1 MRSRF
6 TALESFG
13 EEELERLKSSTAAV
27 IGLGATGSVIA
38 EHLARHGVN
47 LVLVDRD
54 YLEKSDLYSSSLYTR
69 EQVEQGLP
77 KAEAARRRLEGF
89 SDADIEAHV
98 DSLSGDKTA
107 LLGPADIVMDGTDN
121 LETRFLVDEYS
132 HRESVPWVYTA
143 AIVEKGYSMLF
154 DQRCFSCVF
163 EDVEAGSLGTCE
175 TEGVMREVS
184 TIAASRSALKAVRYL
199 AGKDVEEKL
208 DVVPSGESLKVRS
221 EGCEVCGE
229 GEYRRLDE
237 TDDTVSVCGENKYEL
252 EREVGEEAFQRL
264 RQQGKV
270 VADNDYLT
278 RVEIDGRGFALFRS
292 GRAIVEARDRGHAEA
307 VFDELV
313 GR

>member
-6 TALESFG
+6 TALDSFG

-27 IGLGATGSVIA
+27 VGLGATGSVIT
-38 EHLARHGVN
+38 EHLARHGMN
-47 LVLVDRD
+47 LMLVDRD
-54 YLEKSDLYSSSLYTR
+54 YLEENDLYSSSLYST

-89 SDADIEAHV
+89 SDATIEAHV
-98 DSLSGDKTA
+98 ESLSGDKTE

-121 LETRFLVDEYS
+121 LETRFLLDEYS
-132 HRESVPWVYTA
+132 HREKVPWVYTA
-143 AIVEKGYSMLF
+143 AIAEKGYSMLF
-154 DQRCFSCVF
+154 DGKCFSCVF
-163 EDVEAGSLGTCE
+163 EDVKAGSLGTCE
-175 TEGVMREVS
+175 TDGVMREVS

-199 AGKDVEEKL
+199 AGKEVEEKL
-208 DVVPSGESLKVRS
+208 DVVPSGESLEVRS
-221 EGCEVCGE
+221 EGCEVCEE

-252 EREVGEEAFQRL
+252 ERDVGEEAFQRL